1 MIRYRTQGW
10 RPTSVRSPPTI
21 ARFIIVLNVTSRHSV
36 PPVYHIGSCT
46 IGALAPGVWAA
57 CPSITRLP
65 ELEGRAQ
72 LLALPS
78 PCDQSTPTQPGRCAV
93 PQREPLAVPGQ
104 SVPAQERASFV
115 SVSPRPSPV
124 SSRGFTRNRPRT
136 RVAPTS
142 RPRGHPSSRVSTN
155 SAISGGTINA
165 SKLASYTNRLSLNS
179 QPLRPVTS
187 ANRALL

>member
-21 ARFIIVLNVTSRHSV
+21 ARFIIVLNVTSRRSV
-36 PPVYHIGSCT
+36 PSVYHIGACT

-93 PQREPLAVPGQ
+93 PQREPLGPV
-104 SVPAQERASFV
+104 RASFV

>member
-104 SVPAQERASFV
+104 SGRVLFPSHRGRRLSHRAASRGTGPVPASLPHSGRAVTRLAEFRRT
-115 SVSPRPSPV
+115 RPSQGGRSTP
-124 SSRGFTRNRPRT
+124 RNWPHTRT
-136 RVAPTS
+136 A
-142 RPRGHPSSRVSTN
+142 ST
-155 SAISGGTINA
+155 
-165 SKLASYTNRLSLNS
+165 
-179 QPLRPVTS
+179 
-187 ANRALL
+187 